1 MRQMGITENTFAIA
15 LLLCCF
21 RIATAQAIQGARIIE
36 PTTATNIEREVRAF
50 YTAYGED
57 LRWHRREAISD
68 RYDTNGVF
76 FVGNGNKTLESYEM
90 NKKYYQTKWIGPKSF
105 EWKDL
110 SVEVLS
116 TDAAVV
122 VGRFEWETDGGETLR
137 FSYTGLVK
145 KYAGGWRIRVEDES
159 RQPAQAP

>member
-1 MRQMGITENTFAIA
+1 MRQMGLTENTFAIA

-21 RIATAQAIQGARIIE
+21 RIATAQAIQGPRTID
-36 PTTATNIEREVRAF
+36 PTTVANIEREVRAF
-50 YTAYGED
+50 YNAYGED

-76 FVGNGNKTLESYEM
+76 LVGNGNKSLESFEV
-90 NKKYYQTKWIGPKSF
+90 NKKYYQNKWVGPKSF

-110 SVEVLS
+110 SIEVLS
-116 TDAAVV
+116 NDAAVV

-137 FSYTGLVK
+137 FSYTALVR

-159 RQPAQAP
+159 RQGAQVP